1 MEIRKY
7 LQYIRFISLTRSFLR
22 GEKTRSDILMGLGI
36 LIVIRIGIYVIM
48 SFNGAHPMSLLNNI

>member
-22 GEKTRSDILMGLGI
+22 GERTRRDIIIGIGI
-36 LIVIRIGIYVIM
+36 LIVIRIGIYGIM